1 MSAEA
6 VARIERCHAYLL
18 DRASGGDTLYGINTG
33 FGDLATTRVNDL
45 VGLQRNL
52 LISHACG
59 VGEPLP
65 GEVVKAMLLLKV
77 KALEPG
83 PFGVAVTTVQR
94 LLDHW
99 NAGVLPVV
107 PSQGSLGASGDL
119 APLAHLVLPLIGEGE
134 VVMPD
139 GRQMASADALRELGW
154 PALELG
160 PKEGLALINGT
171 QMMLGTGMVALE
183 GVTRLADWADA
194 LGAWSLEAWNG
205 LMAAMHPSIHR
216 IRNQAGAMIAAHN
229 VASWLEGS
237 ERAAQPRTY
246 VQDPYSFR
254 CMPQVHGASRD
265 VVEGVRAVFEAEMNA
280 VTDNP
285 LVFPDE
291 DLIVSGGNF
300 HGQPLALAMDRLAL
314 AIHEW
319 ASISERR
326 VFKMLSGQRGLP
338 AFLAS
343 NPGLNSGYMIPQYTA
358 ASLVSYSK
366 QLCTPASADNADS
379 SNGQEDH
386 VSMGANGAL
395 QMWRVLEHAEQ
406 VLGIEAM
413 CAAQA
418 SDLRGD
424 DHAMAPALRSCKTR
438 SDSTCRSSNATRSW
452 RRSWRPLQRGSG
464 EGAWRKSRPSRR
476 AILNLT
482 PCSFTNSN
490 VAATS
495 FFRWR
500 SFIPLVLVPLHSC
513 WPTTPGARR
522 RCGVAGHVLGGG
534 PSGCG
539 DTRQNHRPCASRH
552 ERTQHRRGASG
563 GDAEHAWHVQLGAPS
578 IVPRKLL
585 HVDGAGAGDGTSG
598 LCPGRDVGVHDVLPP
613 HCHGRGGVFGGQ
625 VWRHVQRLDGHGA
638 GLCAQILGHP
648 RSSWTPAGNAFSL
661 RHVIKREY
669 NGVFAIVFGMFF
681 LEAARTAGLGAPAWN
696 TEAWQAGLGGSV
708 ATFLFL
714 RFLKKR
720 TRVLHVEGREFS
732 S

>member
-1 MSAEA
+1 MEHRDVCELPEGWWNAGMFWSLSSNDKNTWALSQEDI
-6 VARIERCHAYLL
+6 RRMERCHAYLAE
-18 DRASGGDTLYGINTG
+18 RASGGDTLYGINTG
-33 FGDLATTRVNDL
+33 FGDLATTRVDDL
-45 VGLQRNL
+45 KGLQRNL

-59 VGEPLP
+59 VGDPLP
-65 GEVVKAMLLLKV
+65 REVVKAMLLLKV
-77 KALEPG
+77 KALSQG
-83 PFGVAVTTVQR
+83 HSGVAVATVQR
-94 LLDHW
+94 LLDHA
-99 NAGVLPVV
+99 NHGVLPVV

-139 GRQMASADALRELGW
+139 GRQLASRDALHELGW
-154 PALELG
+154 PTLELG

-183 GVTRLADWADA
+183 RVTRLAEWADA

-205 LMAAMHPSIHR
+205 LKAAMHPSIHR

-229 VASWLEGS
+229 VSSWLENS
-237 ERAAQPRTY
+237 ERAEQPRTY

-338 AFLAS
+338 AFLAP
-343 NPGLNSGYMIPQYTA
+343 NPGLNSGFMIPQYTA
-358 ASLVSYSK
+358 ASLVSFSK

-418 SDLRGD
+418 SDLRGGD
-424 DHAMAPALRSCKTR
+424 VAMAPALKQLQASFREGVPFL
-438 SDSTCRSSNATRSW
+438 DEDAVMA
-452 RRSWRPLQRGSG
+452 PLMAEAVAWIRRGSPRDL
-464 EGAWRKSRPSRR
+464 ADLR
-476 AILNLT
+476 AST
-482 PCSFTNSN
+482 
-490 VAATS
+490 
-495 FFRWR
+495 
-500 SFIPLVLVPLHSC
+500 H
-513 WPTTPGARR
+513 
-522 RCGVAGHVLGGG
+522 
-534 PSGCG
+534 
-539 DTRQNHRPCASRH
+539 
-552 ERTQHRRGASG
+552 
-563 GDAEHAWHVQLGAPS
+563 
-578 IVPRKLL
+578 
-585 HVDGAGAGDGTSG
+585 
-598 LCPGRDVGVHDVLPP
+598 
-613 HCHGRGGVFGGQ
+613 
-625 VWRHVQRLDGHGA
+625 
-638 GLCAQILGHP
+638 
-648 RSSWTPAGNAFSL
+648 
-661 RHVIKREY
+661 
-669 NGVFAIVFGMFF
+669 
-681 LEAARTAGLGAPAWN
+681 
-696 TEAWQAGLGGSV
+696 
-708 ATFLFL
+708 
-714 RFLKKR
+714 
-720 TRVLHVEGREFS
+720 
-732 S
+732 